1 MADEAQTAN
10 TEDRINSLLAKSEA
24 ASAQAESAAASNAL
38 LTQRLAR
45 LEETLSGISRPR
57 QSETPPKVASTEK
70 ASGSDIAEIVKGI
83 VQEAIGPLVQE
94 REERKAQETRA
105 ARHNAA
111 WSRAVAENPEL
122 SDAASPLRKTAERI
136 WEGRPDLQVLDD
148 APLIVAN
155 LARSFLVTERATEQ
169 GKTEVKR
176 QAGVTRPVPVTQ
188 RTQFTESEKDQAVS
202 DVREDA
208 AEHGVSAG
216 AGPRTFTNLFRASLT
231 EALKKAE

>member
-1 MADEAQTAN
+1 MSDDPAK

-57 QSETPPKVASTEK
+57 TPEAPPKAAPTDKVAGT
-70 ASGSDIAEIVKGI
+70 DIAEMVKGI
-83 VQEAIGPLVQE
+83 VQEALSPLVQE
-94 REERKAQETRA
+94 HQERTAREARA
-105 ARHNAA
+105 AKHNAA
-111 WSRAVAENPEL
+111 FAKAISENPEL
-122 SDAASPLRKTAERI
+122 ADTASPLRKTADRI

-155 LARSFLVTERATEQ
+155 LARSFLVTEKSIEQ
-169 GKTEVKR
+169 TKTEVKR
-176 QAGVTRPVPVTQ
+176 QAGVTRPAPVTQ
-188 RTQFTESEKDQAVS
+188 RTQYTESETDRAIS
-202 DVREDA
+202 DARESA
-208 AEHGVSAG
+208 ATAGVGPG